1 MDRYTTAR
9 QGMVKQVRVREYDDE
24 AKYLQVEIKSP
35 TDLPLAAW
43 QSASTDK
50 KHVDEIDIAVPLDAQ
65 IRVGD
70 LVAIEIDIRSPWVEE
85 QRFRGA
91 LEVGEPDVLE
101 VMVEDGM
108 IEEANDDS

>member
-1 MDRYTTAR
+1 
-9 QGMVKQVRVREYDDE
+9 MVKQVRVREYDDE

-43 QSASTDK
+43 QSSSDGDK

-70 LVAIEIDIRSPWVEE
+70 LVVIEIEIRSPWVEE